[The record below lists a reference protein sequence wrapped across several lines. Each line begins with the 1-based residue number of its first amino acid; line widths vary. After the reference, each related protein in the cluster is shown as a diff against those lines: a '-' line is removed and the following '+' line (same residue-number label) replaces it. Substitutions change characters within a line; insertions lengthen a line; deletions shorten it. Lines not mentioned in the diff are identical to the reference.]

1 MAGHSKWANIKR
13 KKAKV
18 DAQRGKIFTRLSK
31 EIMLAAKLGGG
42 DPAGNM
48 RLKTA
53 IERAKEANIPNEN
66 IQRAILKGT
75 GQLAGDNLEEI
86 VYEGYGPCGVAVLL
100 NITTD
105 NRNRTAGEIRHVFS
119 KNGGNL
125 GESGCVSWMFER
137 KGLLVVDKEENTV
150 DEDELMMLALD
161 AGADDIK
168 DEDEVYEI
176 YTAPDNFESVLTKLE
191 EAGIT
196 LAEAEI
202 AMIPTSTVKLQG
214 DDAEKVMKLIEALEE
229 LDDVDDVYT
238 NFEYQE

>member
-176 YTAPDNFESVLTKLE
+176 FTEPDNFESVLTKLE

-196 LAEAEI
+196 FAEAEI